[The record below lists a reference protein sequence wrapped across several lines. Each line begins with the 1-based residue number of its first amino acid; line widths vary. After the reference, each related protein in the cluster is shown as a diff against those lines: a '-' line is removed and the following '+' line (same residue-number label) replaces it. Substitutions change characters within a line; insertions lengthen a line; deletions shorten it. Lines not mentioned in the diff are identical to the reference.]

1 MKKTLFAALAL
12 AFVASCSN
20 EEVVEMAQKEAI
32 SFDKTFVNNSTRS
45 ATDPSYKN
53 DKLFS
58 DFAVNGFVN
67 QTVLFDD
74 LRVYTEATAP
84 ITNAATWKYD
94 NVQYW
99 IPDALY
105 SFCALAPNTNGGWS
119 NLTATVGTTLSE
131 GTKTITTSFDFTNNG
146 TTDLLYDEAA
156 CVKGKTSGNEAVPFT
171 FRHLLSKVK
180 FSFEN
185 KYNATNSAIKVTGIK
200 ITNAHETAK
209 AELTSTTTTWTE
221 LETTPSLSLD
231 FGDATDDEATSVNEG
246 TAPEKGYASG
256 STYESKNE
264 MLLIPSAE
272 YEYKVEFTVAL
283 YINNALIDT
292 YNHTGDKAATVKFAP
307 AAGNSYDIKAV
318 ITPNNIN
325 DDPSVKQEP
334 IEFTVTAINGWTPAT
349 GNTTVTIPENTTNN

>member
-32 SFDKTFVNNSTRS
+32 SFENAFVNNSTRS
-45 ATDPSYKN
+45 VNDPSYKN

-84 ITNAATWKYD
+84 TTTTATWKYD

-99 IPDALY
+99 IPGASY
-105 SFCALAPNTNGGWS
+105 SFCALAPNTDGGWK
-119 NLTATVGTTLSE
+119 NLTATVGTILSE

-156 CVKGKTSGNEAVPFT
+156 CVEGKASGNSAVPFT

-283 YINNALIDT
+283 YINNELIDT

-325 DDPSVKQEP
+325 DDPTVKQEP
-334 IEFTVTAINGWTPAT
+334 IEFTVTAINDWTPNN
-349 GNTTVTIPENTTNN
+349 GTTVTIPENNNN

>member
-32 SFDKTFVNNSTRS
+32 GFDDAFVNNSTRS
-45 ATDPSYKN
+45 VTDPSYKN

-84 ITNAATWKYD
+84 ITTAATWKYG

-105 SFCALAPNTNGGWS
+105 SFCALAPNTNGGWE
-119 NLTATVGTTLSE
+119 NLNATLGTATE
-131 GTKTITTSFDFTNNG
+131 GGKTITTSFDFTNNG

-156 CVKGKTSGNEAVPFT
+156 CVKGKASGNEAVSFT

-185 KYNATNSAIKVTGIK
+185 QYNATNSAIKVTGIK
-200 ITNAHETAK
+200 ITNAHKTAK
-209 AELTSTTTTWTE
+209 AELTSTTTTWKE
-221 LETTPSLSLD
+221 LETNPSLSLD
-231 FGDATDDEATSVNEG
+231 FGNATDNEATTDNNEN

-292 YNHTGDKAATVKFAP
+292 YYHTGDKAATVKFAP

-325 DDPSVKQEP
+325 DDPSVEQEP
-334 IEFTVTAINGWTPAT
+334 IEFTVTAINDWTPAT

>member
-45 ATDPSYKN
+45 VTDPSYKN

-74 LRVYTEATAP
+74 LRVYTAATAP
-84 ITNAATWKYD
+84 TTTTATWKYD

-119 NLTATVGTTLSE
+119 NLIATVGTTLTE

-156 CVKGKTSGNEAVPFT
+156 CVKGKASGNSAVPFT

-185 KYNATNSAIKVTGIK
+185 QYNATNSAIKVTGIK
-200 ITNAHETAK
+200 ITNAHKTAK
-209 AELTSTTTTWTE
+209 AELTSTATTWKE
-221 LETTPSLSLD
+221 LETTPSLSLE
-231 FGDATDDEATSVNEG
+231 FGDATDNEKTTDANEG

-283 YINNALIDT
+283 YINNELIDT
-292 YNHTGDKAATVKFAP
+292 YYHTGKNAATVKFAP

-325 DDPSVKQEP
+325 DDPTVKQEP
-334 IEFTVTAINGWTPAT
+334 IQFTVTAINGWTPNN
-349 GNTTVTIPENTTNN
+349 GTTVTIPENNNN

>member
-32 SFDKTFVNNSTRS
+32 GFDNAFVNNSTRS
-45 ATDPSYKN
+45 VIDPSYTN

-67 QTVLFDD
+67 QTVLFED

-84 ITNAATWKYD
+84 ITTAATWKYD

-156 CVKGKTSGNEAVPFT
+156 CVEGKASGNTAVPFT

-200 ITNAHETAK
+200 ITNAHQTAK
-209 AELTSTTTTWTE
+209 AELTSTTTTWTN
-221 LETTPSLSLD
+221 LATPSLSLD
-231 FGDATDDEATSVNEG
+231 FGDATDDEATSANEG